1 LIIGIISLKIM
12 FNQIWRN
19 HETKA
24 RFVLV
29 GMWNTIFSY
38 LLFIALDYLFNL
50 FFAPRYVAYM
60 LAAVI
65 CNIVA
70 VTIAYFLHKH
80 FTFKSKTKGKD
91 AFKEYIRFYMTY
103 IFTSVV
109 SLILLPIFVEI
120 LKFDPKI
127 SAAIIM
133 SLLAVVSYISHRR
146 FSFRPIKRGREKTIQ
161 RSGKSE

>member
-1 LIIGIISLKIM
+1 MKKIIY
-12 FNQIWRN
+12 NIWLHN
-19 HETKA
+19 EIKA

-29 GMWNTIFSY
+29 GIWNTIFSY
-38 LLFIALDYLFNL
+38 ILFVALDYLFAL

-60 LAAVI
+60 LAAAI
-65 CNIVA
+65 CNVAA

-103 IFTSVV
+103 VFTSVA

-120 LKFDPKI
+120 IKFDPKI
-127 SAAIIM
+127 AVAIIM
-133 SLLAVVSYISHRR
+133 CLLAVVSYVSHRR
-146 FSFRPIKRGREKTIQ
+146 FSFRPINEQEKKLF
-161 RSGKSE
+161 RSKAGPSD